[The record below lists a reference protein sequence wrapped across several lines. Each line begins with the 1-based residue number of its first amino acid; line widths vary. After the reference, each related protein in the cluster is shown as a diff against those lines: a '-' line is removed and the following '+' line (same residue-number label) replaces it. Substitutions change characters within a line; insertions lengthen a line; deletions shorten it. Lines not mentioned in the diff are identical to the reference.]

1 MNNEFLIRTDIL
13 TEKIQA
19 LQGPILILGGCSFL
33 GANLFRL
40 LTQYRNDV
48 HTFVLNENH
57 WRVEWFS
64 KCNVKVFQTSND
76 ELLNNIISEIKPSSV
91 FDCFNYE
98 YFEAPHSIKSIYD
111 LNFFASFK
119 ALSLFANAKLNCY
132 IHAGSIREKN
142 NQNIANDINQ
152 SPAANCFLDAKN
164 AIKDII
170 LNYGYTYRMPVINVQ
185 LPETYGPLQDSTN
198 TVIEN
203 LSQSAPNQN
212 NTSTHSKCLFVDD
225 AINLL
230 LTAALKITKLKP
242 GASLNILV
250 NKLECLEFNHWKP
263 SISLDEGIKITSD
276 WRKNHP
282 IKDNYNDD
290 ETVLDTTFSVSAI
303 IACYKDGQAIPIM
316 YQRLKDVFSRL
327 KIDHE
332 IIFVNDCSPDESEN
346 IIREISLKDAKVI
359 GISHSRNFGSQSAFK
374 SGMSISSMNSCVLL
388 DGDLQDTPELIEKF
402 LEKWREGFD
411 VIYGRRV
418 KREATWFMQIAYKAF
433 YRVFDYLSYIPIPK
447 DAGDFS
453 LISKRVV
460 KEMLKFPERDAF
472 LRGIRAFVGFKQ
484 TGVDYIRP
492 ERMFGVTTN
501 SFFKNIGW
509 AKKGILSFSNKPLN
523 ILSFLGITLFPLSIF
538 LGFMQVLSKLFFPD
552 LAPPGFTSTI
562 SIIIFFGAI
571 NLFAI
576 SVIGEYLA
584 KIFEEVKQ
592 RPAFIQNKI
601 IKNGLTKDL

>member
-1 MNNEFLIRTDIL
+1 MRNALVIKAAIFKKKIL
-13 TEKIQA
+13 D
-19 LQGPILILGGCSFL
+19 LHGPILVLGGCSFL

-48 HTFVLNENH
+48 HVFVLDENN
-57 WRVEWFS
+57 WRLKQS
-64 KCNVKVFQTSND
+64 DGCDVKLFQIFNDDVFKK
-76 ELLNNIISEIKPSSV
+76 IISDVNPSSV

-98 YFEAPHSIKSIYD
+98 YTSDNNSIKAIYD
-111 LNFFASFK
+111 LNFFPSFK
-119 ALSLFANAKLNCY
+119 SLSLMVDNQLDCY
-132 IHAGSIREKN
+132 IHAGSIKKKCSLITN
-142 NQNIANDINQ
+142 NLKEQ
-152 SPAANCFLDAKN
+152 SIPNYFLNAQN
-164 AIKDII
+164 AIKDVIS
-170 LNYGYTYRMPVINVQ
+170 NYGTSLGVPAINI
-185 LPETYGPLQDSTN
+185 LFPDTYGPLQDINNPAFEYLTN
-198 TVIEN
+198 AKPDQDN
-203 LSQSAPNQN
+203 PNDKP
-212 NTSTHSKCLFVDD
+212 NTLFVDD
-225 AINLL
+225 AIDLL
-230 LTAALKITKLKP
+230 LTAAIKIKELKP
-242 GASLNILV
+242 GSSIEINDNAQN
-250 NKLECLEFNHWKP
+250 NHEFKDWKP
-263 SISLDEGIKITSD
+263 ITTAEEGIKITSD
-276 WRKNHP
+276 WQKIYLTNNN
-282 IKDNYNDD
+282 ISNNNS
-290 ETVLDTTFSVSAI
+290 VLDKTYSVSAI
-303 IACYKDGQAIPIM
+303 IACYRDGQAIPIM
-316 YQRLKDVFSRL
+316 YQRLKDVFTKL
-327 KIDHE
+327 NIEHE
-332 IIFVNDCSPDESEN
+332 IIFVNDCSPDDSEN
-346 IIREISLKDAKVI
+346 IIREISLRDTKVI
-359 GISHSRNFGSQSAFK
+359 GITHSRNFGSQSAFK

-402 LEKWREGFD
+402 VEKWREGFD
-411 VIYGRRV
+411 VVYGRRV

-433 YRVFDYLSYIPIPK
+433 YRIFDYLSYVPIPK

-460 KEMLKFPERDAF
+460 REMLKFPERDAF
-472 LRGIRAFVGFKQ
+472 LRGIRAFVGFQQ

-523 ILSFLGITLFPLSIF
+523 ILSFLGITLFPMSIC
-538 LGFMQVLSKLFFPD
+538 LGFLQVLSKLFFPE

-601 IKNGLTKDL
+601 IKNGSIKNF

>member
-1 MNNEFLIRTDIL
+1 MTNLFENNVNDFK
-13 TEKIQA
+13 EKIKF
-19 LQGPILILGGCSFL
+19 LHGPILILGGCSFL

-48 HTFVLNENH
+48 HTFVLNENS
-57 WRVEWFS
+57 WRLEHSS
-64 KCNVKVFQTSND
+64 KHNMELFQTLND
-76 ELLNNIISEIKPSSV
+76 ELLNKIITDIKPSSV

-98 YFEAPHSIKSIYD
+98 YLNPPQSIKSVYD

-119 ALSLFANAKLNCY
+119 ALSLLVNTKLSCY
-132 IHAGSIREKN
+132 IHAGCIRKKN
-142 NQNIANDINQ
+142 DQHISKAINQ
-152 SPAANCFLDAKN
+152 SPETNCFTNAKT
-164 AIKDII
+164 AIGDII
-170 LNYGYTYRMPVINVQ
+170 LNYGNAYRMPVINIQ
-185 LPETYGPLQDSTN
+185 LPETYGPLQDISNPILEYFTQK
-198 TVIEN
+198 ID
-203 LSQSAPNQN
+203 NQN
-212 NTSTHSKCLFVDD
+212 NLSEHLNCLFIDD

-230 LTAALKITKLKP
+230 FTAALKITDLKL
-242 GASLNILV
+242 GSSIDINS
-250 NKLECLEFNHWKP
+250 NSFEFQDWKP
-263 SISLDEGIKITSD
+263 IISIEKGIKITED
-276 WRKNHP
+276 WQRDYLVKNNH
-282 IKDNYNDD
+282 NN
-290 ETVLDTTFSVSAI
+290 EGSALDKTYSVSAI

-316 YQRLKDVFSRL
+316 YQRLKDVFCKL
-327 KIDHE
+327 KIDYE
-332 IIFVNDCSPDESEN
+332 IIFVNDCSPDDSEN
-346 IIREISLKDAKVI
+346 IICEISSKDSKVI

-402 LEKWREGFD
+402 VEKWREGFD
-411 VIYGRRV
+411 VVYGRRV

-523 ILSFLGITLFPLSIF
+523 ILSFLGITLFPLSVF
-538 LGFMQVLSKLFFPD
+538 LGCMQVLSKLFFPE

-601 IKNGLTKDL
+601 IKNGSTKNL